1 MCASNAV
8 KRLFVIPVG
17 HIENDLMWNLAG
29 VTAASRSEPNKP
41 ARWVRVPCL
50 AYLIEH
56 ATKGWILYDTGFR
69 AGDLDKL
76 PDHVK
81 EQFPA
86 DLDGEAELGPRL
98 ESIGLKPSDISQI
111 VVSHMHW
118 DHGGGLSLFGGLPAG
133 QNVMAGE
140 KDFSYGL
147 MVTHRKSGEVF
158 GGGGY
163 FKHHFEVPGVSF
175 NLIDPDV
182 GDFDLA
188 EDVRVLQFE
197 GHTPQILGL
206 LVDLPKT
213 GPIVLPSDA
222 VYMKRNLYP
231 EITPP
236 SIIYDSL
243 GFLRSARKTKMLVE
257 QTGARVIYPHD
268 PEQMSGL
275 KLLPEYYE

>member
-1 MCASNAV
+1 MHASTAV

-56 ATKGWILYDTGFR
+56 ATKGWILYDTGFL
-69 AGDLDKL
+69 AADLAKL
-76 PDHVK
+76 PDPIK

-86 DLDGEAELGPRL
+86 DLNGEAELGVRL
-98 ESIGLKPSDISQI
+98 QSIGLAPSDISQI

-118 DHGGGLSLFGGLPAG
+118 DHGGGLALFSGLVAG

-140 KDFSYGL
+140 RDFSYGL
-147 MVTHRKSGEVF
+147 TITHRKSGEIF

-163 FKHHFEVPGVSF
+163 FKPHFEVPGVSF
-175 NLIDPDV
+175 NLIDPCV

-188 EDVRVLQFE
+188 EGVRVLQFE

-231 EITPP
+231 EIIPP

-243 GFLRSARKTKMLVE
+243 GFLRSARKVKMLVE
-257 QTGARVIYPHD
+257 QTGAGVIYPHD
-268 PEQMSGL
+268 PDQMSGV
-275 KLLPEYYE
+275 KLLPDFYE